1 MRKHEDEI
9 LFSTAVIKLPIMIQQ
24 KVLAVH
30 RFGTVT
36 GGSILYVDLEGINKS
51 EYKVDNGDE
60 FVCIA

>member
-1 MRKHEDEI
+1 LRKHEDEI

-24 KVLAVH
+24 KNLAVH
-30 RFGTVT
+30 RFGTLT
-36 GGSILYVDLEGINKS
+36 GGSILYVDLEGINKN